1 VEGWLRA
8 RLSRRRAVV
17 DYFHRSKARQVGHAR
32 VGACQL
38 DRCRDGEAEGSTT
51 SDERGCLR
59 RATVWECGA
68 DFGLGGDGLG
78 RVVFGSGL

>member
-1 VEGWLRA
+1 MAAA

-38 DRCRDGEAEGSTT
+38 DRCRCRRRGGGGVDDVRRTRLSEAG
-51 SDERGCLR
+51 GGMG
-59 RATVWECGA
+59 VWVQTLA
-68 DFGLGGDGLG
+68 WGGDGVG
-78 RVVFGSGL
+78 GVVFGSGL

>member
-1 VEGWLRA
+1 VAAA

-38 DRCRDGEAEGSTT
+38 ERVQTARRRGRRRQTNEA
-51 SDERGCLR
+51 
-59 RATVWECGA
+59 V
-68 DFGLGGDGLG
+68 
-78 RVVFGSGL
+78 